1 MVYPMKKKLT
11 AYEAAGAHPPS
22 DYSESESRTTKEV
35 ASEDTNT
42 TKNADVAVPLVAPSP
57 RCLDLLFAASQVET
71 NPKDADA
78 SDAEFP
84 SNTITAVGNGR
95 TGSSCDA
102 EEASCNEL
110 DAASSDTATATN
122 KNQAKTFPQVLQD
135 ILTAPE
141 YQSIAHWLPDG
152 LSFIIADKQRFSDE
166 ILPKYFRQALFHSF
180 VRKLNRWGFRRVK
193 SRGKGGESSFAHNNF
208 VREKPLLCLK
218 MRCKSKPSYHKEV
231 KVPSAKKNAQQHA
244 ADAITSHTN
253 TDRIAVCVQAPH
265 PSLSM
270 AMAAGGMATR
280 RRALVPACLPT
291 ASTLPTFTAAAAA
304 AAGPPTGSVAATI
317 QERQYLAS
325 IPYEHQQ
332 RIFRERQMIMITF
345 QMRQRHQLQMDLQR
359 LNEMSS
365 HNETLYTRDMLHRNI
380 YYCYGG

>member
-1 MVYPMKKKLT
+1 MKKTQLT
-11 AYEAAGAHPPS
+11 AYEAAGAQPPS
-22 DYSESESRTTKEV
+22 DYSNSHTTKEEV
-35 ASEDTNT
+35 ASEDSNT
-42 TKNADVAVPLVAPSP
+42 TKNADAAVPPTATTAPSG
-57 RCLDLLFAASQVET
+57 LDFLFAASQVET

-78 SDAEFP
+78 SDAEVP
-84 SNTITAVGNGR
+84 SNIITAVGKG
-95 TGSSCDA
+95 TPGSSCDA
-102 EEASCNEL
+102 NEASSNEL
-110 DAASSDTATATN
+110 DAASSDPTAATN
-122 KNQAKTFPQVLQD
+122 KNQAKTFPQVLQE
-135 ILTAPE
+135 ILTTPE

-166 ILPKYFRQALFHSF
+166 ILPKYFREALFRSF

-270 AMAAGGMATR
+270 AMAAGGMTTR

-332 RIFRERQMIMITF
+332 RIFRERQMIMSIF
-345 QMRQRHQLQMDLQR
+345 QMRQLHQLQMDLQR

>member
-1 MVYPMKKKLT
+1 MKKTQLT
-11 AYEAAGAHPPS
+11 AYEAAGAQPPS
-22 DYSESESRTTKEV
+22 DYSKSHTTKEEV
-35 ASEDTNT
+35 ASEDSNT
-42 TKNADVAVPLVAPSP
+42 TKNADAAVPPTATTAPSG
-57 RCLDLLFAASQVET
+57 LDFLFAASQVET

-193 SRGKGGESSFAHNNF
+193 SRGKGGKSSFAHNNF

-218 MRCKSKPSYHKEV
+218 MRCKSKPSYHKEI
-231 KVPSAKKNAQQHA
+231 KVSSAKKNVQQRQHA

-253 TDRIAVCVQAPH
+253 TARVAVCAQAPH

-270 AMAAGGMATR
+270 A
-280 RRALVPACLPT
+280 
-291 ASTLPTFTAAAAA
+291 
-304 AAGPPTGSVAATI
+304 
-317 QERQYLAS
+317 
-325 IPYEHQQ
+325 
-332 RIFRERQMIMITF
+332 
-345 QMRQRHQLQMDLQR
+345 
-359 LNEMSS
+359 
-365 HNETLYTRDMLHRNI
+365 
-380 YYCYGG
+380 